1 MGGKGGR
8 WGHMTWGPQ
17 ANSASPTSGSE
28 MNVFSSFLWKLSCGE
43 GEEEEEEGWG
53 QIRVSTL

>member
-1 MGGKGGR
+1 
-8 WGHMTWGPQ
+8 MTWGPQ